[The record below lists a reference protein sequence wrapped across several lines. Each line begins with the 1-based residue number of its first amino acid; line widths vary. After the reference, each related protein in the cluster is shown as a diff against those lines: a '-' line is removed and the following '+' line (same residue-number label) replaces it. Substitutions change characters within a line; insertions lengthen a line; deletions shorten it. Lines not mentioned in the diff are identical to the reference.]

1 MIHLDNLTPEQ
12 VYMLDIMWSL
22 ESYEEF
28 QSYLDSLEPSDR
40 KMAESL
46 AKLIILAEMDD
57 LVGECV
63 EANEVLS
70 KFVLH

>member
-12 VYMLDIMWSL
+12 VDLLEVMWSL
-22 ESYEEF
+22 DSYEDF
-28 QSYLDSLEPSDR
+28 QNFLLSLNEEDR

-63 EANEVLS
+63 EAKEVL
-70 KFVLH
+70 KRFA